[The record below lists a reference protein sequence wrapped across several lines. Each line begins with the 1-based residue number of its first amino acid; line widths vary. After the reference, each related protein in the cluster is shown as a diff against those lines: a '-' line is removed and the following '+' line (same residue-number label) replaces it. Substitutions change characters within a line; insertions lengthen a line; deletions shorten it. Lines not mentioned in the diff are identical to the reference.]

1 MSTEARAFSRKGDL
15 FVNDMTLI
23 EHPDIDSLLE
33 VLRRE
38 RQILDLLEDRYWE
51 LGALI
56 DSEQDR
62 PLSSAVKRVA
72 DVEQHLGAVE
82 MLRALV
88 VAGIAEVWEVPEHDL
103 SLRAIIERSPQERAE
118 TLEEAL
124 LSFRDTKLAI
134 DRLKASIAEMAK
146 ERLEISQRPSVV

>member
-1 MSTEARAFSRKGDL
+1 
-15 FVNDMTLI
+15 VNDMKLI

-56 DSEQDR
+56 ASERNR
-62 PLSSAVKRVA
+62 PLASAVKRVA
-72 DVEQHLGAVE
+72 DAEHHLGTVE
-82 MLRALV
+82 VLRALV

-103 SLRAIIERSPQERAE
+103 SLRAIIERSPQERAA
-118 TLEEAL
+118 TLEDAL
-124 LSFRDTKLAI
+124 ASFRQTKLAI
-134 DRLKASIAEMAK
+134 DRLKTSVAEMAR
-146 ERLEISQRPSVV
+146 ERLGSSQQPSVV

>member
-1 MSTEARAFSRKGDL
+1 M
-15 FVNDMTLI
+15 NDMTLI
-23 EHPDIDSLLE
+23 QHSDIDSLVE

-56 DSEQDR
+56 ASEEDR
-62 PLSSAVKRVA
+62 PLSSAVKGVA
-72 DVEQHLGAVE
+72 DAEQHLGTVE

-88 VAGIAEVWEVPEHDL
+88 VAGIAEVWGVPEHDL

-118 TLEEAL
+118 TLADAL
-124 LSFRDTKLAI
+124 MYFRETKLAI
-134 DRLKASIAEMAK
+134 DLLKTSIVEMAR
-146 ERLEISQRPSVV
+146 ERLESSQRPSVV

>member
-1 MSTEARAFSRKGDL
+1 M
-15 FVNDMTLI
+15 NDMTLI

-56 DSEQDR
+56 ASERDR
-62 PLSSAVKRVA
+62 SLSSAVKRVA

-88 VAGIAEVWEVPEHDL
+88 VAGIAEVWKVPEHDL

-124 LSFRDTKLAI
+124 MSFRETKLTI